1 MSART
6 GEAGTYQAMGITSRA
21 AMMLCMA
28 LKQTFSRATAHRGSG
43 HMTRSSISR
52 VMPNSLESGSAT
64 AAIPENMMATAI
76 KPGSRMV
83 PKSAPPPTAMGLPL
97 PMRGRMK
104 VKTKR
109 NSSGCIP
116 TRRMKG
122 RNSRVSTRRSRRKR
136 PRKDLRKIA
145 GERSILFTQVPPGEF
160 DEDGFQARLGDLQV
174 SQTMGGGGLNQI
186 GEQTVRAGGGDPQT
200 LSGDLGTGH
209 VGTQVEAGHQQLH
222 ALLRFEFPVE
232 DGVRAEGGLQLLRRA
247 KGQHTAVVDDGQPV
261 AERVCLF
268 HVVRGQQDGNAF
280 LVQLLHGRPH
290 GHAALRVEAG
300 GGLVEEEDG
309 GVVGDGAGNLHPLRQ
324 AAGELRRIDALALG
338 EHELAE
344 QL

>member
-64 AAIPENMMATAI
+64 PAIPENMMATAI

-122 RNSRVSTRRSRRKR
+122 RNSRVSTRRSRRNR
-136 PRKDLRKIA
+136 PRKDLRKIP
-145 GERSILFTQVPPGEF
+145 GWSSMLFTQVPPGEF
-160 DEDGFQARLGDLQV
+160 DEDGFQAGLGNLQV
-174 SQTMGGGGLNQI
+174 AQAVGGGGLHQ
-186 GEQTVRAGGGDPQT
+186 VRQQAVGAGGDDPQT
-200 LSGDLGTGH
+200 LGGDLGAGH
-209 VGTQVEAGHQQLH
+209 VGTQVEAGHQRFQ
-222 ALLRFEFPVE
+222 ALMRFKFQVG
-232 DGVRAEGGLQLLRRA
+232 DG
-247 KGQHTAVVDDGQPV
+247 
-261 AERVCLF
+261 
-268 HVVRGQQDGNAF
+268 
-280 LVQLLHGRPH
+280 GR
-290 GHAALRVEAG
+290 AG
-300 GGLVEEEDG
+300 GGPPFL
-309 GVVGDGAGNLHPLRQ
+309 
-324 AAGELRRIDALALG
+324 
-338 EHELAE
+338 
-344 QL
+344 

>member
-6 GEAGTYQAMGITSRA
+6 GAAGTYQAMGITSRA

-28 LKQTFSRATAHRGSG
+28 LKQTFSRATAHKGSG

-64 AAIPENMMATAI
+64 AAIPENMMATAMR
-76 KPGSRMV
+76 PGRRMV
-83 PKSAPPPTAMGLPL
+83 PKSTPDPDGPPPTAMGLPP
-97 PMRGRMK
+97 PMRGRIK

-136 PRKDLRKIA
+136 PRKDLKNIPGLRCCSGMGPLGVRGFPGPKIGTWGTHLFPIPCSLFPA
-145 GERSILFTQVPPGEF
+145 SKLFTQVPPGEF

-174 SQTMGGGGLNQI
+174 AQAVGGGGLNQI
-186 GEQTVRAGGGDPQT
+186 GEQAVGAGGDDPQT

-209 VGTQVEAGHQQLH
+209 VGTQVEAGH
-222 ALLRFEFPVE
+222 P
-232 DGVRAEGGLQLLRRA
+232 
-247 KGQHTAVVDDGQPV
+247 
-261 AERVCLF
+261 
-268 HVVRGQQDGNAF
+268 
-280 LVQLLHGRPH
+280 
-290 GHAALRVEAG
+290 
-300 GGLVEEEDG
+300 
-309 GVVGDGAGNLHPLRQ
+309 
-324 AAGELRRIDALALG
+324 
-338 EHELAE
+338 
-344 QL
+344 